1 MSSMRK
7 PFCLGSAFFLL
18 PLLSLVVS
26 LAAKPLNILLIVSE
40 DNGPEMSCYGE
51 PFVKTPVLDKLA
63 AEGVRFDRAY
73 VPQAGCSQS
82 RAAYLTGL
90 YPHQNGQI
98 GLATWK
104 FRMYREDTPN
114 MVTHLQKAG
123 YRTGIIGKLH
133 VNPASAFPFGFKA
146 IAEANFS
153 RKKLSRY
160 AEAAERFFKA
170 GKEPFFLSIN
180 YPDAHRPFIKSKEG
194 LPSQPLTADQ
204 VKTMAYIGLESEGL
218 RQQVADYYNCMAR
231 LDALVGDLLAKLQ
244 ASGKYDNTLIVY
256 LGDHGADLIRGKRT
270 CYEGGVRV
278 PFIVRWPKGKPSQV
292 RRELVS
298 TLDLFPTFL
307 EVSEAKPV
315 PGLPGRSLLPLLRG
329 EKPKWRPYMPTEY
342 HLHSAHN
349 YYPQRA
355 IRNERYKLIQNL
367 QPGEVDPGY
376 EFTVKRF
383 FGQQVL
389 AALPKAPKKVQAA
402 YALMKRPP
410 EYQLYDLKEDPYE
423 FVNLAED
430 PDHRQALD
438 ELSAELTRW
447 RKDTRDPLLN
457 QENVIRLKAEIDGIR
472 QGNDF
477 SKSKIGQWKYPEY
490 FFKK

>member
-7 PFCLGSAFFLL
+7 RFCLGITFFLL
-18 PLLSLVVS
+18 ALVAFAASLV
-26 LAAKPLNILLIVSE
+26 AKPLNILLIVSE

-114 MVTHLQKAG
+114 MVTRLKNAG

-146 IAEANFS
+146 IPDANFS

-180 YPDAHRPFIKSKEG
+180 YPDAHRPFIKSKGG
-194 LPSQPLTADQ
+194 LPAEPLTADQ

-231 LDALVGDLLAKLQ
+231 LDALVGELLAKLK
-244 ASGKYDNTLIVY
+244 ASGKYDDTLIVY

-278 PFIVRWPKGKPSQV
+278 PLIVRLPKGKSGQV

-307 EVSEAKPV
+307 EVSGAESV
-315 PGLPGRSLLPLLRG
+315 NGLPGRSLLTLLRG
-329 EKPKWRPYMPTEY
+329 EKPKWRKYMPTEY

-355 IRNERYKLIQNL
+355 IRNERYKLIENL
-367 QPGEVDPGY
+367 QPGEEDPGY

-389 AALPKAPKKVQAA
+389 AALPKAPKTVQAA
-402 YALMKRPP
+402 YVLMERPP
-410 EYQLYDLKEDPYE
+410 KYQLYDLQGDPYE
-423 FVNLAED
+423 FVNLASN
-430 PDHRQALD
+430 PDHRTAFE
-438 ELSAELTRW
+438 ELSTELTRW
-447 RKDTRDPLLN
+447 RQATRDPLLN
-457 QENVIRLKAEIDGIR
+457 PANVTRLKREIEGIR

-477 SKSKIGQWKYPEY
+477 NKAKIGQWKYPEY
-490 FFKK
+490 FFEK

>member
-7 PFCLGSAFFLL
+7 RFCLGSAFFLL

-51 PFVKTPVLDKLA
+51 PFVKPPVLDKLA

-104 FRMYREDTPN
+104 IRMYREDTPN

-133 VNPASAFPFGFKA
+133 VNPARAYPFGFKA
-146 IAEANFS
+146 LTEATFS

-160 AEAAERFFKA
+160 AEAAGRFFKA

-194 LPSQPLTADQ
+194 LPAEPLTAEQ
-204 VKTMAYIGLESEGL
+204 VKTMAYVGLESEGL

-231 LDALVGDLLAKLQ
+231 LDALVGELLAKLT
-244 ASGKYDNTLIVY
+244 ASGKYDDTLIVY

-278 PFIVRWPKGKPSQV
+278 PFIVRSPKGQPSQV

-307 EVSEAKPV
+307 KVAEAEPV
-315 PGLPGRSLLPLLRG
+315 PNLPGRSLLPLLRG
-329 EKPKWRPYMPTEY
+329 EKPKWRQYMPTEF

-355 IRNERYKLIQNL
+355 IRNDRYKLIENL

-376 EFTVKRF
+376 EFTVNRF

-389 AALPKAPKKVQAA
+389 AALPKAPKRVQAA

-410 EYQLYDLKEDPYE
+410 KYQLYDLKKDPYE

-430 PDHRQALD
+430 PAHRQALD

-447 RKDTRDPLLN
+447 RKHTRDPLLN
-457 QENVIRLKAEIDGIR
+457 PDNIIRLKAEIDGIR

-477 SKSKIGQWKYPEY
+477 SKVKIGQWKYPEY

>member
-1 MSSMRK
+1 MSLMKNPIAVWCVFR
-7 PFCLGSAFFLL
+7 LL
-18 PLLSLVVS
+18 IFLSLTAG
-26 LAAKPLNILLIVSE
+26 LGAKPLNILLIVSE

-104 FRMYREDTPN
+104 FRMYRPDTPN
-114 MVTHLQKAG
+114 MVTSLKKAG

-133 VNPASAFPFGFKA
+133 VNPESAFPFGFKA
-146 IAEANFS
+146 IPEANFS
-153 RKKLSRY
+153 RNKISRY
-160 AEAAERFFKA
+160 AEQAERFFKA
-170 GKEPFFLSIN
+170 DKKPFFLSIN
-180 YPDAHRPFIKSKEG
+180 YPDAHRPFIKSKGG
-194 LPSQPLTADQ
+194 LPTEPLTADQ

-218 RQQVADYYNCMAR
+218 RQQVADYFNCMAR
-231 LDALVGDLLAKLQ
+231 LDALVGELLAKLK
-244 ASGKYDNTLIVY
+244 ATGKYNDTLIVY

-278 PFIVRWPKGKPSQV
+278 PFIVRWPKGKAKQI

-307 EVSEAKPV
+307 EVSGAKPV
-315 PGLPGRSLLPLLRG
+315 AGLPGRSLLPILRG
-329 EKPKWRPYMPTEY
+329 EKPKWRKYMPTEF

-355 IRNERYKLIQNL
+355 IRNERYKLIENL

-376 EFTVKRF
+376 DFTVKRF

-389 AALPKAPKKVQAA
+389 AALPNAPKAVQAA

-410 EYQLYDLKEDPYE
+410 KYQLYDLQADPYE

-430 PDHRQALD
+430 PAHGAALK
-438 ELSAELTRW
+438 ELSTELTRW
-447 RKDTRDPLLN
+447 RRATRDPLLN
-457 QENVIRLKAEIDGIR
+457 PVNVTRLKAEIDGIR

-477 SKSKIGQWKYPEY
+477 NKGRIGQWKYPDY
-490 FFKK
+490 FFEK

>member
-1 MSSMRK
+1 MK
-7 PFCLGSAFFLL
+7 KTINIWLALCFQAFLL
-18 PLLSLVVS
+18 PATS
-26 LAAKPLNILLIVSE
+26 LAAKPPNILLIVSE

-51 PFVKTPVLDKLA
+51 PSVKTPVLDRLA
-63 AEGVRFDRAY
+63 AEGIRFDRAY

-114 MVTHLQKAG
+114 MVTSLKRAG

-133 VNPASAFPFGFKA
+133 VNPASAFPFDFKA
-146 IAEANFS
+146 VTESNFS

-160 AEAAERFFKA
+160 AEQAGRFFKEA
-170 GKEPFFLSIN
+170 KKPFFLSIN
-180 YPDAHRPFIKSKEG
+180 YPDAHRPFIKSKQG
-194 LPSQPLTADQ
+194 LPADPLTADQ

-231 LDALVGDLLAKLQ
+231 LDVMVGELLAKLK
-244 ASGKYDNTLIVY
+244 ASGKYDDTLIVY
-256 LGDHGADLIRGKRT
+256 MGDHGADLIRGKRT

-278 PFIVRWPKGKPSQV
+278 PLIIRLPKGKAGQE

-298 TLDLFPTFL
+298 SLDLFPTFL
-307 EVSEAKPV
+307 EMSGAEPV
-315 PGLPGRSLLPLLRG
+315 PDLPGSSLLPLLRG
-329 EKPKWRPYMPTEY
+329 EQPKWRQYMPTEF

-355 IRNERYKLIQNL
+355 IRNDRYKLIENL

-389 AALPKAPKKVQAA
+389 AALPKAPKTVQAA

-410 EYQLYDLKEDPYE
+410 KYRLYDLQMDPYE
-423 FVNLAED
+423 FVNLADD
-430 PDHRQALD
+430 PDYRKILD
-438 ELSAELTRW
+438 ELSTELTRW
-447 RKDTRDPLLN
+447 RRATNDPLLN
-457 QENVIRLKAEIDGIR
+457 QENVKCLNAEIDGIR

-477 SKSKIGQWKYPEY
+477 NKAKIGQWKYPEY

>member
-1 MSSMRK
+1 MKK
-7 PFCLGSAFFLL
+7 PTNIWIIFCLQAFLFLSSA
-18 PLLSLVVS
+18 
-26 LAAKPLNILLIVSE
+26 LAVPTPNILLIVSE

-51 PFVKTPVLDKLA
+51 PFVKTPVLDRLA
-63 AEGVRFDRAY
+63 AEGIRFDRAY

-98 GLATWK
+98 GLATWM

-114 MVTHLQKAG
+114 MVRSLKKAG

-133 VNPASAFPFGFKA
+133 VNPASAFPFDFKA
-146 IAEANFS
+146 VSESNFS

-160 AEAAERFFKA
+160 AEEAGRFFEA

-180 YPDAHRPFIKSKEG
+180 YPDAHRPFIKSKAN
-194 LPSQPLTADQ
+194 LPAEPLTAEQ

-231 LDALVGDLLAKLQ
+231 LDALVGELLAKLK
-244 ASGKYDNTLIVY
+244 ASGKYDDTLIVY
-256 LGDHGADLIRGKRT
+256 MGDHGADLIRGKRT
-270 CYEGGVRV
+270 CYEGGVRI
-278 PFIVRWPKGKPSQV
+278 PLIVRWPKGRAGQV
-292 RRELVS
+292 RRDLVS

-307 EVSEAKPV
+307 EVSGGESV
-315 PGLPGRSLLPLLRG
+315 PDLPGRSLLPLLRG
-329 EKPKWRPYMPTEY
+329 DTPKWRKYMPTEY

-355 IRNERYKLIQNL
+355 IRNERYKLIENL

-389 AALPKAPKKVQAA
+389 AALPKAPKTVQAA
-402 YALMKRPP
+402 YALMQRPP
-410 EYQLYDLKEDPYE
+410 KYQLYDLQADPYE
-423 FVNLAED
+423 FVNLAD
-430 PDHRQALD
+430 DTAHRSALD

-447 RKDTRDPLLN
+447 RRATRDPLLN
-457 QENVIRLKAEIDGIR
+457 QVNLTRLKAEIEGIR
-472 QGNDF
+472 EGDNF
-477 SKSKIGQWKYPEY
+477 NKSKIGKWKYPDY
-490 FFKK
+490 FFKKGN

>member
-1 MSSMRK
+1 MVSMNNPVRIGIT
-7 PFCLGSAFFLL
+7 FCLLSFPFL
-18 PLLSLVVS
+18 PPG
-26 LAAKPLNILLIVSE
+26 LAAKPPNILLIVSE

-63 AEGVRFDRAY
+63 ADGARFDRAY

-114 MVTHLQKAG
+114 MVTRLKKAG

-133 VNPASAFPFGFKA
+133 VNPASAFPFDFKA
-146 IAEANFS
+146 VPDANFS

-160 AEAAERFFKA
+160 TEEAGRFFKA
-170 GKEPFFLSIN
+170 DKKPFFLSIN

-194 LPSQPLTADQ
+194 LPAEPLTADQ

-231 LDALVGDLLAKLQ
+231 LDALVGELLAKLK
-244 ASGKYDNTLIVY
+244 ASGKYDDTLIVY

-270 CYEGGVRV
+270 CYEGGMRV
-278 PFIVRWPKGKPSQV
+278 PLVVRWPEGKSGQV

-307 EVSEAKPV
+307 EISGAEPV
-315 PGLPGRSLLPLLRG
+315 VDLPGRSLLPMLRG
-329 EKPKWRPYMPTEY
+329 EKPKWRKYMPTEY

-355 IRNERYKLIQNL
+355 IRNERYKLIENL

-389 AALPKAPKKVQAA
+389 AALPKAPKTVQAA

-410 EYQLYDLKEDPYE
+410 KYQLYDLQADPYE
-423 FVNLAED
+423 FVNLADD
-430 PDHRQALD
+430 PAHRAARD

-447 RKDTRDPLLN
+447 RRATRDPLLN
-457 QENVIRLKAEIDGIR
+457 QANVTRLKAEIEGIR
-472 QGNDF
+472 VGNDF
-477 SKSKIGQWKYPEY
+477 SKSKIGKWKYPDY
-490 FFKK
+490 FFQQ

>member
-1 MSSMRK
+1 MK
-7 PFCLGSAFFLL
+7 ITTEIWITFCLQAFLCFV
-18 PLLSLVVS
+18 SGLV
-26 LAAKPLNILLIVSE
+26 AQPPNILLIVSE
-40 DNGPEMSCYGE
+40 DNGPELSCYGE
-51 PFVKTPVLDKLA
+51 PSVKTPVLDKLA

-82 RAAYLTGL
+82 RAAYLSGL

-104 FRMYREDTPN
+104 FGMYREDTPN
-114 MVTHLQKAG
+114 MVTSLKKAG

-133 VNPASAFPFGFKA
+133 VNPASAFPFDFKA
-146 IAEANFS
+146 VSESNFS

-160 AEAAERFFKA
+160 AEEAGRFFKEA
-170 GKEPFFLSIN
+170 KKPFFLSIN
-180 YPDAHRPFIKSKEG
+180 YPDAHRPFIKSKQG
-194 LPSQPLTADQ
+194 LPADPLTADQ

-218 RQQVADYYNCMAR
+218 RQQVAEYYNCMAR
-231 LDALVGDLLAKLQ
+231 LDTLVGELLAKLK
-244 ASGKYDNTLIVY
+244 ASGKYDDTLIVY
-256 LGDHGADLIRGKRT
+256 MGDHGADLIRGKRT

-278 PFIVRWPKGKPSQV
+278 PLIIRLPKGKAGQE

-298 TLDLFPTFL
+298 SLDLFPTFL
-307 EVSEAKPV
+307 EMSGAEPV
-315 PGLPGRSLLPLLRG
+315 PDLPGSSLLPLLRG
-329 EKPKWRPYMPTEY
+329 EKPKWRQYMPTEF

-355 IRNERYKLIQNL
+355 IRNDRYKLIENL

-376 EFTVKRF
+376 EFTVNRF

-389 AALPKAPKKVQAA
+389 AALPKAPKKVQVA

-410 EYQLYDLKEDPYE
+410 KYQLYDLQMDPYE
-423 FVNLAED
+423 FVNLAKD
-430 PDHRQALD
+430 PAYRSAFD

-447 RKDTRDPLLN
+447 RRVTRDPLLN
-457 QENVIRLKAEIDGIR
+457 QDNVKRLKVEIDGIR

-477 SKSKIGQWKYPEY
+477 NKAKIGQWKFPEY
-490 FFKK
+490 FFKKGS

>member
-1 MSSMRK
+1 MTK
-7 PFCLGSAFFLL
+7 PTNIWIIFCLQAFLFLAN
-18 PLLSLVVS
+18 SLV
-26 LAAKPLNILLIVSE
+26 AKPPNILLIVSE
-40 DNGPEMSCYGE
+40 DNGPELSCYGE
-51 PFVKTPVLDKLA
+51 PYVKTPVLDKLA
-63 AEGVRFDRAY
+63 AQAVRFDRAY

-104 FRMYREDTPN
+104 FGMYREDTPN
-114 MVTHLQKAG
+114 MVTSLKRAG

-133 VNPASAFPFGFKA
+133 VNPASAFPFDFQA
-146 IAEANFS
+146 VSESNFS

-160 AEAAERFFKA
+160 AEEAGRFFEA
-170 GKEPFFLSIN
+170 GKEPFFVSIN
-180 YPDAHRPFIKSKEG
+180 YTDAHRPFIKSKAN
-194 LPSQPLTADQ
+194 LPAKPLTADQ
-204 VKTMAYIGLESEGL
+204 VKTLAYIGLESEGL

-231 LDALVGDLLAKLQ
+231 LDALVGELLAKLK
-244 ASGKYDNTLIVY
+244 ASGKYDDTLIVY

-278 PFIVRWPKGKPSQV
+278 PLIVRLPKGKADQV

-298 TLDLFPTFL
+298 TLDLFPSFL
-307 EVSEAKPV
+307 EVSGAEPV
-315 PGLPGRSLLPLLRG
+315 ADLPGRSLLPLLRG
-329 EKPKWRPYMPTEY
+329 EKPKWRKYMPTEY

-355 IRNERYKLIQNL
+355 IRNDRYKLIENL
-367 QPGEVDPGY
+367 QPDEEDPGY
-376 EFTVKRF
+376 AFTINRF

-402 YALMKRPP
+402 YALMQRPP
-410 EYQLYDLKEDPYE
+410 KYQLYDLQKDPYE
-423 FVNLAED
+423 FINLADD
-430 PDHRQALD
+430 PAYRSARH
-438 ELSAELTRW
+438 ELSTELTRW
-447 RKDTRDPLLN
+447 RRVTHDPLLN
-457 QENVIRLKAEIDGIR
+457 QVNLSRLKAEIDTIR

-477 SKSKIGQWKYPEY
+477 NKAKIGQWKYPEY
-490 FFKK
+490 FFKKGS

>member
-1 MSSMRK
+1 MDLHLH
-7 PFCLGSAFFLL
+7 PFRWLSFLH
-18 PLLSLVVS
+18 LLTALLVAS
-26 LAAKPLNILLIVSE
+26 DQPNILLIVSE
-40 DNGPEMSCYGE
+40 DNGPELSCYGE
-51 PFVKTPVLDKLA
+51 PHVKTPILDRLA
-63 AEGVRFDRAY
+63 MEGVRFDRAY

-114 MVTHLQKAG
+114 MVRSLKKAG

-133 VNPASAFPFGFKA
+133 VNPASAFPFDFKA
-146 IAEANFS
+146 VPDANFS
-153 RKKLSRY
+153 RRKLSRY
-160 AEAAERFFKA
+160 AEESARFFQA

-180 YPDAHRPFIKSKEG
+180 YPDAHRPFIKSKSN
-194 LPSQPLTADQ
+194 LPAKPLTADQ
-204 VKTMAYIGLESEGL
+204 VKTLAYIGLESEGL

-231 LDALVGDLLAKLQ
+231 LDALVGELLARLK
-244 ASGKYDNTLIVY
+244 ASGKYDDTLIIY

-278 PFIVRWPKGKPSQV
+278 PFIVRLPKGKAGQV

-298 TLDLFPTFL
+298 TLDLLPTFL
-307 EVSEAKPV
+307 EVSGADPV
-315 PGLPGRSLLPLLRG
+315 PDLPGRSLLPLLRG
-329 EKPKWRPYMPTEY
+329 KKPKWRKYMPTEF

-349 YYPQRA
+349 YFPQRA
-355 IRNERYKLIQNL
+355 IRNDRYKLIENL
-367 QPGEVDPGY
+367 QPGEEDPGY
-376 EFTVKRF
+376 AFTVNRF

-389 AALPKAPKKVQAA
+389 ASLPKATKAIQDA
-402 YALMKRPP
+402 YARMKRPP
-410 EYQLYDLKEDPYE
+410 KYQLFDLKTDPYE
-423 FVNLAED
+423 FVNLAGD
-430 PDHRQALD
+430 PAHRDALD

-447 RKDTRDPLLN
+447 RRATRDPLLN
-457 QENVIRLKAEIDGIR
+457 PVNVTRLKAEIDGIR
-472 QGNDF
+472 HGNDF
-477 SKSKIGQWKYPEY
+477 NKAKIGQWKYPEY